1 MIILYLK
8 VYLYKMMKK
17 VSQYYLHFLA
27 FIGFILVALLY
38 FSPVLQGKKLYQ
50 SDIVQYTG
58 MAKAQQDYKATTGEE
73 LYWTDHAFLGMPTYQ
88 LGAHYPYNYIKKLD
102 HAIRFLPRPADYL
115 FLYFLSFYILL
126 ITLRVNPLKAFLGA
140 LSFGFSTYLIIIF
153 GAGHNAKAHAIAYMP
168 LVVAGVLLVFRK
180 RYVVGAIATTLAV
193 ALEIQANH
201 FQMTYYLLFLLAFVG
216 VHYTVKA
223 IREKTYSSLLLSW
236 GILLGSAVLALG
248 VNATSLLATAEF
260 STFSIRHK
268 SELTLQ
274 PDGSAKQTTSAM
286 DYDYITEY
294 SYGIAESLN
303 LIFPRLFGGG
313 MSENVGIDSPVYQ
326 YVINQ
331 GASMGEA
338 KKFASNV
345 PLYWGDQPIV
355 EAPAYVG
362 AVVFFLAVFCLFAD
376 RRKIKYVFLAGIVLT
391 LFLSWGK
398 NLAGLTNFFIH
409 YIPLYDK
416 FRAVSSIQVIVELC
430 MPILAI
436 MGLQTFFKLEEKE
449 QKKNLLRA
457 GLLFFGVVGLLWLG
471 KDAFSFTSYRDQFY
485 AQTDQGRVFLSVLIK
500 QRQQVYS
507 ADLLRSSLYVGLV
520 ISALF
525 LAHKKYVSTIIA
537 TVLAGG
543 LMVTDLVLIDRKYV
557 NNDSFV
563 SAYAMDTPFQKSPAD
578 EYILQDTS
586 HYRVYHPQGRL
597 QGKTNYFHKSVGG
610 YSAVR
615 PQKADEVFIY
625 QVEPHFN
632 ALIDHINQT
641 EMTLEKSL
649 PVLDMLN
656 VKYLLLQTQDNQDIP
671 LVNTSAN
678 GPAWFVQSLQMV
690 QSADEEMKA
699 LGSLQTKKE
708 AIVNSVKFPE
718 LASLSSFAVDST
730 ATIVLDEYQPNHL
743 RYITQNNQDG
753 FAVFSEVY
761 YNKGWKAYID
771 NQFAPH
777 YEVNYLLR
785 GLPIPAGKH
794 TVEFKFEPQVIQTGS
809 TITVTSFALLL
820 LCIGGGVYWSKRKNL
835 GEKEHK

>member
-1 MIILYLK
+1 
-8 VYLYKMMKK
+8 MKK
-17 VSQYYLHFLA
+17 VYQYYPHILA
-27 FIGFILVALLY
+27 FLGFILIALLY

-50 SDIVQYTG
+50 SDIVQYMG
-58 MAKAQQDYKATTGEE
+58 MAKAQTDFKAETGEE

-102 HAIRFLPRPADYL
+102 QAIRFLPRPADYL

-126 ITLRVNPLKAFLGA
+126 ITLRIHPLKAFFGA
-140 LSFGFSTYLIIIF
+140 LAFGFSTYLIIIF

-180 RYVVGAIATTLAV
+180 RYVIGALVTTLAV

-201 FQMTYYLLFLLAFVG
+201 FQMTYYLLFLLAFFG
-216 VHYTVKA
+216 VYYSIKA
-223 IREKTYSSLLLSW
+223 IRAKTYNHLFLSW
-236 GILLGSAVLALG
+236 GILLGSAIVALG

-268 SELTLQ
+268 SELTMQ

-331 GASMGEA
+331 GASTEEA
-338 KKFASNV
+338 QKFASNV

-355 EAPAYVG
+355 EAPAYLG
-362 AVVFFLAVFCLFAD
+362 AIVFFLAVFCLFAD

-391 LFLSWGK
+391 LLLSWGK
-398 NLAGLTNFFIH
+398 NLTGLTSFFIH

-436 MGLQTFFKLEEKE
+436 MGLQTFFKLEAND
-449 QKKNLLRA
+449 QKKYLFQT
-457 GLLFFGVVGLLWLG
+457 GLLFFGMVGLLWLG

-500 QRQQVYS
+500 QRQEVYT
-507 ADLLRSSLYVGLV
+507 ADLLRSSLFVGLV
-520 ISALF
+520 IGALF
-525 LAHKKYVSTIIA
+525 LAHKKYVSTIMA
-537 TVLAGG
+537 TVLVGG
-543 LMVTDLVLIDRKYV
+543 LMVADLVLIDKRYV
-557 NNDSFV
+557 NNDNFV
-563 SAYAMDTPFQKSPAD
+563 AAYMMEVPFQKSPAD
-578 EYILQDTS
+578 EYILQDKS

-597 QGKTNYFHKSVGG
+597 QAKTNYFHKSVGG

-625 QVEPHFN
+625 QVEPQLN
-632 ALIDHINQT
+632 TLIDHINQT
-641 EMTLEKSL
+641 AMTLEKSL

-671 LVNTSAN
+671 LLNTSAN
-678 GPAWFVQSLQMV
+678 GPAWFVESMQMV
-690 QSADEEMKA
+690 HSPNEEMKA
-699 LGSLQTKKE
+699 LASLQAKKE
-708 AIVNSVKFPE
+708 AIVNAVKFPE
-718 LASLSSFAVDST
+718 LAAKSSFAVDAM
-730 ATIVLDEYQPNHL
+730 ATIVLENYQPNYL
-743 RYITQNNQDG
+743 EYTTQNNQDG
-753 FAVFSEVY
+753 FAVFSEVF
-761 YNKGWKAYID
+761 YNKGWNAYID
-771 NQFAPH
+771 NQLVPH

-785 GLPIPAGKH
+785 GLPIPPGKH
-794 TVEFKFEPQVIQTGS
+794 RVEFKFEPQVIQIGS
-809 TITVTSFALLL
+809 RITIASFVLLFL
-820 LCIGGGVYWSKRKNL
+820 FLGGGFYWNKRKKQK
-835 GEKEHK
+835 KEAQEW